1 MCIALPSPAVEA
13 SWAVV
18 QQLLGNV
25 TATHLYEPGSW
36 GPTEADRLATDIGGW
51 HNLQ

>member
-1 MCIALPSPAVEA
+1 MG
-13 SWAVV
+13 VV

-25 TATHLYEPGSW
+25 TATHLYQPGSW